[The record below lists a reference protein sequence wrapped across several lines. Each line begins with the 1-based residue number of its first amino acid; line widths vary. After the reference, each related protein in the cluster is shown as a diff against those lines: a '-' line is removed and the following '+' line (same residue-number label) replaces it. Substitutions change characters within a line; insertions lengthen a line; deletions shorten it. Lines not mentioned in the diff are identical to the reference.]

1 MATRIEVFYKN
12 GEQEVFHA
20 EEPNEYEQSYWE
32 ERWCLV
38 INERHKQVNINFDSI
53 KKYTTQR

>member
-1 MATRIEVFYKN
+1 MATRIEVFYKD
-12 GEQEVFHA
+12 GEQEVFQA
-20 EEPNEYEQSYWE
+20 EKPDEDEDSHWE
-32 ERWCLV
+32 ERRWLV